1 MQQPI
6 KGGAVNPQRQHREE
20 RLLIIEKT
28 YDMLKYADQCVTQFP
43 KKERYRTATGI
54 MQCAWNL
61 MDLFLEARYP
71 EYRVAALRRADIE
84 LDKLRYKI
92 RFAMDLTFLP
102 CLAPGK
108 GGWPSPTGT
117 ARVRAGYDDC
127 PVSEGKQGCLRKG
140 RLRGLGG
147 FPEPGLKGDEGQIE
161 TLQRSIPPSL

>member
-6 KGGAVNPQRQHREE
+6 KGGAVNNQRQHKEE

-71 EYRVAALRRADIE
+71 ERRIAALHRADIE

-92 RFAMDLTFLP
+92 RFAMDLAFLP
-102 CLAPGK
+102 FKKYEMLA
-108 GGWPSPTGT
+108 SM
-117 ARVRAGYDDC
+117 VD
-127 PVSEGKQGCLRKG
+127 EIG
-140 RLRGLGG
+140 RMLGAWKKR
-147 FPEPGLKGDEGQIE
+147 LK
-161 TLQRSIPPSL
+161 

>member
-92 RFAMDLTFLP
+92 RFVMDLTFLP
-102 CLAPGK
+102 FKKYENLA
-108 GGWPSPTGT
+108 SM
-117 ARVRAGYDDC
+117 VD
-127 PVSEGKQGCLRKG
+127 EIG
-140 RLRGLGG
+140 RMLGAWKKR
-147 FPEPGLKGDEGQIE
+147 LK
-161 TLQRSIPPSL
+161 